1 VKDGAEAVEYVNPAD
16 TARFVEGVRRALAA
30 RQGTGT
36 L

>member
-1 VKDGAEAVEYVNPAD
+1 MEYVNPAD